1 VAEPSPRQGS
11 TTPRGVSI
19 SSDPTDRLSSS
30 GPSADGPSA
39 DGLPAV
45 PGAGSGGV
53 ADAAPGAPAAV
64 PADGLPPAGT
74 PTPDGAGVPLAGLY
88 FGDPADAAG
97 SGAVPTADGGEHDGG
112 EHDGDGALSG
122 AGGVSLVAKVRAVLR
137 IRDFRKLW
145 LSMSLSSF
153 GDWLGLLAITAT
165 ATSLVDGFAGQN
177 YALGAVLL
185 FRLLPA
191 ILLGP
196 LAGAFADRFDRRK
209 TMVVSDLLRFGL
221 FASIPIVNDLV
232 WLFIAQFL
240 IEAISLFWIPA
251 KEAAVPNMLRKDQLE
266 PANQLSL
273 VTTYG
278 FTPVL
283 AALAFALLTTVGNRF
298 SATMPS
304 LDESALALYLNALT
318 FLVAAIVIWNLPSI
332 SGRRAAGTRVTG
344 QSFLGSLREGFSFAG
359 HTPLVR
365 GLVVGITGA
374 FVAAGVVIATG
385 QAFATSVGGGE
396 AAYGLMFGA
405 VFIGL
410 GLGIALGPSV
420 ARDLSRE
427 RLFGVAIVGAGIVV
441 GLLAWTFLLWVALL
455 LVVFMGFFAG
465 IAYLA
470 GFTLLGTEIDD
481 ALRGRTFALVQSLV
495 RAALI
500 VSLAVVPFG
509 VGLLGR
515 TSLDLGSVTLAVT
528 GERVM
533 LFVAGILAMLVGV
546 VAYRQMD
553 DGRPVPLIAD
563 VVTALRRDTTA
574 RRRLA
579 GGGVLI
585 AFEGGEGA
593 GKSTQVRRLQEW
605 LTEEGLVARATFEP
619 GATPSGG
626 RIRAIVLDPASAGL
640 SPRSEALLYAADR
653 AQHVH
658 DVLRPALDAGEVVIT
673 DRFVDSSL
681 AYQGAGRTIP
691 MDDVRSISRWAT
703 QGLQPDLTVLLD
715 LPPEVGLARA
725 RGRAAADR
733 LESESLDFHQRVRR
747 TFTALAETEPD
758 RYLVLDARRTPD
770 ELAAAIRS
778 RVSDLLQGLPLQ
790 QLPPDAGVPRTRRGG
805 GDHHHVV
812 QTGPTPQLHP

>member
-1 VAEPSPRQGS
+1 
-11 TTPRGVSI
+11 VS
-19 SSDPTDRLSSS
+19 
-30 GPSADGPSA
+30 
-39 DGLPAV
+39 
-45 PGAGSGGV
+45 
-53 ADAAPGAPAAV
+53 
-64 PADGLPPAGT
+64 
-74 PTPDGAGVPLAGLY
+74 
-88 FGDPADAAG
+88 
-97 SGAVPTADGGEHDGG
+97 
-112 EHDGDGALSG
+112 
-122 AGGVSLVAKVRAVLR
+122 GGVSLVAKLRAVLR
-137 IRDFRKLW
+137 VRDFRKLW

-165 ATSLVDGFAGQN
+165 ATSLVDNFAGQN

-209 TMVVSDLLRFGL
+209 TMVVSDILRFAL
-221 FASIPIVNDLV
+221 FASIPIVNDLI

-283 AALAFALLTTVGNRF
+283 AALAFALLTTVGN
-298 SATMPS
+298 SVGTAVPW
-304 LDESALALYLNALT
+304 LDQSALALYLNALT
-318 FLVAAIVIWNLPSI
+318 FLVAAVVIWNLPSI
-332 SGRRAAGTRVTG
+332 SGRRAAGAQVTG
-344 QSFLGSLREGFSFAG
+344 ESFLGSLRQGFSFAG
-359 HTPLVR
+359 NTPLVR

-385 QAFATSVGGGE
+385 QAFAMSVGGGE
-396 AAYGLMFGA
+396 AAYGLLFGA

-441 GLLAWTFLLWVALL
+441 GLLAWTFTLWIALL

-470 GFTLLGTEIDD
+470 GFTMLGTEIDD

-495 RAALI
+495 RASLI
-500 VSLAVVPFG
+500 VSLAIVPFG

-515 TSLDLGSVTLAVT
+515 TTLDLGSITLAVT

-533 LFVAGILAMLVGV
+533 LFVAGLLAVGVGV

-626 RIRAIVLDPASAGL
+626 RIRSIVLDPASAGL

-658 DVLRPALDAGEVVIT
+658 DVLRPALDSGEVVIT

-733 LESESLDFHQRVRR
+733 LELESLDFHQRVRR
-747 TFTALAETEPD
+747 TFTALAEAEPD
-758 RYLVLDARRTPD
+758 RYLVLDARRSPD
-770 ELAAAIRS
+770 ELAADIRT

-790 QLPPDAGVPRTRRGG
+790 QLPSDVHVPRSRRGV
-805 GDHHHVV
+805 DHVV
-812 QTGPTPQLHP
+812 QTGSTPQLHP

>member
-1 VAEPSPRQGS
+1 V
-11 TTPRGVSI
+11 
-19 SSDPTDRLSSS
+19 
-30 GPSADGPSA
+30 
-39 DGLPAV
+39 PAV
-45 PGAGSGGV
+45 PGTGSGGV
-53 ADAAPGAPAAV
+53 TGAAPEPPTAV

-74 PTPDGAGVPLAGLY
+74 PSPEGAGVPLAGLHI
-88 FGDPADAAG
+88 DTP
-97 SGAVPTADGGEHDGG
+97 PADGGHGPADHPDG
-112 EHDGDGALSG
+112 EHDTHNAGAIGL
-122 AGGVSLVAKVRAVLR
+122 AAKLRAVLR
-137 IRDFRKLW
+137 VRDFRRLW

-165 ATSLVDGFAGQN
+165 ATSLVDGLADKN

-191 ILLGP
+191 IVLGP

-209 TMVVSDLLRFGL
+209 TMVVSDLLRFAL
-221 FASIPIVNDLV
+221 FASIPLVDDLV

-283 AALAFALLTTVGNRF
+283 AALAFALLTTVGERLT
-298 SATMPS
+298 SVPS

-318 FLVAAIVIWNLPSI
+318 FLVAAVVIWNLPSI
-332 SGRRAAGTRVTG
+332 SGRRAAGTTVTG
-344 QSFLGSLREGFSFAG
+344 GSFLGSLREGFSFAG

-365 GLVVGITGA
+365 GLVVGIAGA
-374 FVAAGVVIATG
+374 FAAAGVVIATG
-385 QAFATSVGGGE
+385 QAFAASVGGGE
-396 AAYGLMFGA
+396 AAYGLLFGA

-410 GLGIALGPSV
+410 GLGIATGPSI

-427 RLFGVAIVGAGIVV
+427 RLFGISIVGAGVVV
-441 GLLAWTFLLWVALL
+441 GLLAWTFTLWMALL

-470 GFTLLGTEIDD
+470 GFTLLGTEVDD
-481 ALRGRTFALVQSLV
+481 AIRGRTFALVQSLV

-500 VSLAVVPFG
+500 LSLALVPFA

-515 TSLDLGSVTLAVT
+515 STLDIGSVTLAVT

-533 LFVAGILAMLVGV
+533 LFVAGLLAVLVGV

-553 DGRPVPLIAD
+553 DGRPVPLVAD

-593 GKSTQVRRLQEW
+593 GKSTQVRRLQQW
-605 LTEEGLVARATFEP
+605 LTEEGLVARATLEP
-619 GATPSGG
+619 GGTPLGG
-626 RIRAIVLDPASAGL
+626 RMRAIVLDPASAAL
-640 SPRSEALLYAADR
+640 APRAEALLYAADR

-658 DVLRPALDAGEVVIT
+658 EVLRPALDAGEVVIT

-703 QGLQPDLTVLLD
+703 QGLQPDLTILLD

-747 TFTALAETEPD
+747 TFNALAEAQPD
-758 RYLVLDARRTPD
+758 RYLVLDARSTPE
-770 ELAAAIRS
+770 ELAAAIRT
-778 RVSDLLQGLPLQ
+778 RVSELLQGLPLQ
-790 QLPPDAGVPRTRRGG
+790 QLPNDARVPRSRRHGE
-805 GDHHHVV
+805 HVG

>member
-1 VAEPSPRQGS
+1 MPGS
-11 TTPRGVSI
+11 
-19 SSDPTDRLSSS
+19 
-30 GPSADGPSA
+30 
-39 DGLPAV
+39 
-45 PGAGSGGV
+45 GAGGLS
-53 ADAAPGAPAAV
+53 DAAPGAPGRAAV
-64 PADGLPPAGT
+64 PADGLPSAGT
-74 PTPDGAGVPLAGLY
+74 PTPGGTGGPLAGLDA
-88 FGDPADAAG
+88 GDAAQDDR
-97 SGAVPTADGGEHDGG
+97 SGAEAGEGGDRGG
-112 EHDGDGALSG
+112 DDVGLAGDV
-122 AGGVSLVAKVRAVLR
+122 GVSLVAKIRTVLR
-137 IRDFRKLW
+137 VRDFRRLW
-145 LSMSLSSF
+145 LSMFLSSF

-165 ATSLVDGFAGQN
+165 ATSLVHGFAGQN

-209 TMVVSDLLRFGL
+209 TMVVSDVLRFGL
-221 FASIPIVNDLV
+221 FASIPIVHDLV
-232 WLFIAQFL
+232 WLFVAQFL
-240 IEAISLFWIPA
+240 IEAVSLFWIPA

-283 AALAFALLTTVGNRF
+283 AALTFAVLT
-298 SATMPS
+298 SAGDRLAWVPS
-304 LDESALALYLNALT
+304 LDKSALALYVNAVT

-332 SGRRAAGTRVTG
+332 SGRRAVGTKVTG
-344 QSFLGSLREGFSFAG
+344 ESFLGSLRAGFSFAG

-385 QAFATSVGGGE
+385 QAFATSVGGGQ
-396 AAYGLMFGA
+396 AAYGLLFGA

-410 GLGIALGPSV
+410 GLGIALGPSI

-441 GLLAWTFLLWVALL
+441 GLMAWTFTLWIALL
-455 LVVFMGFFAG
+455 LVVLMGFFAG

-470 GFTLLGTEIDD
+470 GFTMLGTEVDD

-495 RAALI
+495 RASLI

-509 VGLLGR
+509 VGLVGR
-515 TSLDLGSVTLAVT
+515 AAVHLGSVTVAVT
-528 GERVM
+528 GERLM
-533 LFVAGILAMLVGV
+533 LFVAGLLAVLVGV

-579 GGGVLI
+579 GGGVFI

-640 SPRSEALLYAADR
+640 SSRSEALLYAADR

-658 DVLRPALDAGEVVIT
+658 DVLRPALDAGEVVIS

-733 LESESLDFHQRVRR
+733 LELESLDFHQRVRR
-747 TFTALAETEPD
+747 TFIALAEADPD
-758 RYLVLDARRTPD
+758 RYLVLDARRSPD
-770 ELAAAIRS
+770 ELAAAIRT
-778 RVSDLLQGLPLQ
+778 RVRDLLQGLPLQ
-790 QLPPDAGVPRTRRGG
+790 QLPPDARVPRSRRH
-805 GDHHHVV
+805 GDHVV
-812 QTGPTPQLHP
+812 QTGSTPQLHP